1 MASGNLKST
10 THKKQVI
17 VMDYT
22 TGAARREARRPA
34 HPSARGGRQG
44 ASAESGLRNALQV
57 TLIRMRHGAVQ
68 TVIGE
73 QLGMSQPT
81 VSRAVRA
88 LTDTIVRTLK
98 NMLLTA
104 EEVPENRNFR
114 AGRQPPPLLELAE
127 AP

>member
-44 ASAESGLRNALQV
+44 ASAESG
-57 TLIRMRHGAVQ
+57 
-68 TVIGE
+68 
-73 QLGMSQPT
+73 
-81 VSRAVRA
+81 
-88 LTDTIVRTLK
+88 
-98 NMLLTA
+98 A
-104 EEVPENRNFR
+104 EKYP
-114 AGRQPPPLLELAE
+114 AGDVEGYSGGGFEGVEYGCRGDGLLECFQGSPVGGAGGFSRT
-127 AP
+127 

>member
-1 MASGNLKST
+1 MRNRPSSWTIPRGPPAGRLT
-10 THKKQVI
+10 APLI
-17 VMDYT
+17 
-22 TGAARREARRPA
+22 RLREEGVEGRP
-34 HPSARGGRQG
+34 PSP
-44 ASAESGLRNALQV
+44 GLRNALKV

-98 NMLLTA
+98 DMLLTA

-114 AGRQPPPLLELAE
+114 AGRQPPPPLELAE

>member
-1 MASGNLKST
+1 MRNRPSSWIIPRGPPAGRF
-10 THKKQVI
+10 
-17 VMDYT
+17 
-22 TGAARREARRPA
+22 AAPLIRLREEGVEGCP
-34 HPSARGGRQG
+34 PSP
-44 ASAESGLRNALQV
+44 GLRNALKV

-88 LTDTIVRTLK
+88 LTDTIIRTLK
-98 NMLLTA
+98 DMPLTA

-114 AGRQPPPLLELAE
+114 AGRQPLLCWSWRRRRELWSW
-127 AP
+127 

>member
-1 MASGNLKST
+1 
-10 THKKQVI
+10 
-17 VMDYT
+17 MDYT
-22 TGAARREARRPA
+22 TGLPAGRFAAPLIRLREEGAKGRP
-34 HPSARGGRQG
+34 PSP
-44 ASAESGLRNALQV
+44 GLRNALQV

-114 AGRQPPPLLELAE
+114 AGRQPPPLLKLAE

>member
-44 ASAESGLRNALQV
+44 ASAESEALQV

>member
-10 THKKQVI
+10 THEKQAI
-17 VMDYT
+17 VMEYT
-22 TGAARREARRPA
+22 TGPPAGRLAAPLIRLREEGVEGRP
-34 HPSARGGRQG
+34 PSP
-44 ASAESGLRNALQV
+44 GLRNALKV

-68 TVIGE
+68 TAIGE

-98 NMLLTA
+98 DMPLTA

-114 AGRQPPPLLELAE
+114 AGRQPPPPLELAE